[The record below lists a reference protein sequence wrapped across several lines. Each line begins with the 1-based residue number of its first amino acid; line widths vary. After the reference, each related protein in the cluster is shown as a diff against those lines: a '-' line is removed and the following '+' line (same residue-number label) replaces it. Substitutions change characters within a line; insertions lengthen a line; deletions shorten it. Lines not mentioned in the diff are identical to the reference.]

1 MPAIKIMCLG
11 GGSLYFRSVL
21 GNLAL
26 EGELADSD
34 VVLYDIDPE
43 KAKRMANLGRRLSE
57 AAGARLNISS
67 TADPDEAVDG
77 ADYALSSIGGS
88 GAEMVRGVHGS
99 YYHSADMHICAKFGI
114 HLAVGDTAGP
124 AGMMMAL
131 RSIPAH
137 IDICRRM
144 EKRCPAVVFLNHSNP
159 MATIM
164 RALHKYT
171 GITSYGLCHGVQGG
185 IGAAAD
191 LLELPAEEL
200 ECTWIGTNHY
210 HWFTRVDHRGTDVL
224 PELMKRTRETEP
236 PIDHAMSA
244 ALSRTYGHRIVYPDD
259 GHTLEFY
266 PFAAHARSQDEL
278 PYNMADSARR
288 HGFSAS
294 HPMPAKQPQTEELR
308 QSFLAD
314 YQKLLDETELPERK
328 EDSRSGEGP
337 VQIIAAMATGKR
349 MICIV
354 NMANRGAIANL
365 PATAE
370 VEVEAVTET
379 GGARA
384 LIMGEAPLV
393 LKGIL
398 EKRFVWQELVADA
411 AVTGDR
417 SKAMQ
422 ALLVDEMAVEPR
434 KAEAMLDELLAASRD
449 LLPRFFP

>member
-1 MPAIKIMCLG
+1 MA
-11 GGSLYFRSVL
+11 
-21 GNLAL
+21 
-26 EGELADSD
+26 ESD

-43 KAKRMANLGRRLSE
+43 KAERMANLGRRLQE
-57 AAGARLNISS
+57 AAGARLNIRA

-99 YYHSADMHICAKFGI
+99 YYHSADMHICARFGI
-114 HLAVGDTAGP
+114 QLAVGDTGGP
-124 AGMMMAL
+124 PGMMMAL

-144 EKRCPAVVFLNHSNP
+144 ERRCPAVVFLNHSNP

-171 GITSYGLCHGVQGG
+171 DIKSYGLCHGVQGG

-210 HWFTRVDHRGTDVL
+210 HWFTRVRHRGADVL
-224 PELMKRTRETEP
+224 PELMKRTRERSRPSIMRCRRPFPERTGIASSTLTTAIRWSSIRSP
-236 PIDHAMSA
+236 PTPQPG
-244 ALSRTYGHRIVYPDD
+244 RTAIQH
-259 GHTLEFY
+259 
-266 PFAAHARSQDEL
+266 
-278 PYNMADSARR
+278 ADSARR
-288 HGFSAS
+288 HGFDTS
-294 HPMPAKQPQTEELR
+294 HPMPVKAPPTRELR

-314 YQKLLDETELPERK
+314 YQGILDQTELPERK

-349 MICIV
+349 LICIV
-354 NMANRGAIANL
+354 NMANGGAIANL

-384 LIMGEAPLV
+384 LTMGEAPLV

-398 EKRFVWQELVADA
+398 EKRFVWHELVADA

-417 SKAMQ
+417 GKALQ
-422 ALLVDEMAVEPR
+422 ALLVDEMAIEPG

>member
-11 GGSLYFRSVL
+11 GGSLYFRNVL

-26 EGELADSD
+26 EEELAESD

-43 KAKRMANLGRRLSE
+43 KAERMANLGRRLQE
-57 AAGARLNISS
+57 AAGARLNIRA

-99 YYHSADMHICAKFGI
+99 YYHSADMHICARFGI
-114 HLAVGDTAGP
+114 QLAVGDTAGP
-124 AGMMMAL
+124 PGMMMAL

-144 EKRCPAVVFLNHSNP
+144 ERRCPAVVFLNHSNP
-159 MATIM
+159 MATIV

-171 GITSYGLCHGVQGG
+171 GIKSYGLCHGVQGG

-191 LLELPAEEL
+191 LLELPAHEL

-210 HWFTRVDHRGTDVL
+210 HWFTRVRHRGADVL
-224 PELMKRTRETEP
+224 PELMKRTREAEP

-278 PYNMADSARR
+278 PYNTADSARR
-288 HGFSAS
+288 HGFDTS
-294 HPMPAKQPQTEELR
+294 HPMPVKAPPTRELR

-314 YQKLLDETELPERK
+314 YQRILDQTELPERK

-349 MICIV
+349 LICIV
-354 NMANRGAIANL
+354 NMANGGAIANL

-384 LIMGEAPLV
+384 LTMGEAPLV

-398 EKRFVWQELVADA
+398 EKRFVWHELVADA

-417 SKAMQ
+417 GKALQ
-422 ALLVDEMAVEPR
+422 ALLVDEMAIEPR